1 LNRHTAAA
9 LVIGRRGMGIMERVK
24 VKVELG
30 ENKKL
35 NLEGKGFTIALTAK
49 AYAYFKHLYRVLEV
63 KTPAV
68 TPPCLTP
75 VLGNYGT
82 G

>member
-1 LNRHTAAA
+1 
-9 LVIGRRGMGIMERVK
+9 MGIMEQIK

-35 NLEGKGFTIALTAK
+35 NLAGASRPLGRGFKIALTVK
-49 AYAYFKHLYRVLEV
+49 AYAYFSKLYRLIEV
-63 KTPAV
+63 KAPAV

-75 VLGNYGT
+75 GIGNYGT
-82 G
+82 S